1 MTKDYFSRTNQWR
14 LSGELPGLKRTGES
28 LARVA
33 ASHKRQNAITSNAGL
48 NSTAKQDAYRTR
60 ADKNLRK
67 FSWEQTGD

>member
-1 MTKDYFSRTNQWR
+1 MTWAYFNRTNQWR
-14 LSGELPGLKRTGES
+14 LSGELPGCKHSGER
-28 LARVA
+28 LAKSVA
-33 ASHKRQNAITSNAGL
+33 AQKRQNAITSKAGL